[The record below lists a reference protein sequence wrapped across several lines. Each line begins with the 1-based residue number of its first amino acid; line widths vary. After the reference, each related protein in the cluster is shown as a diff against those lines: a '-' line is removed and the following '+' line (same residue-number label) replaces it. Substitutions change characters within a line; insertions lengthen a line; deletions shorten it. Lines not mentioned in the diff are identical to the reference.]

1 MKLTKELKKQ
11 LGEKYSF
18 TPPVSDRD
26 VFLLQRKPP
35 QNFAETVVA
44 SLTVGCVKIEATL
57 FKSKE
62 KLKLCYDV
70 FVKDTLA
77 LKEGCVINGNLHVRK
92 LAVELGSTFN
102 GNCKMI
108 NESEFE
114 KFSGGEKKPAAPVA
128 GVHTAPAQAQHAA
141 PAN

>member
-18 TPPVSDRD
+18 IRPVSDRD
-26 VFLLQRKPP
+26 IFLLQRKPP

-70 FVKDTLA
+70 FVKDTPDSDEWICYENPPDTVKLREA
-77 LKEGCVINGNLHVRK
+77 EMHLVLDRIVKENGLSYT
-92 LAVELGSTFN
+92 E
-102 GNCKMI
+102 CC
-108 NESEFE
+108 FE
-114 KFSGGEKKPAAPVA
+114 KLDGKVISPVEKPSE
-128 GVHTAPAQAQHAA
+128 
-141 PAN
+141 

>member
-1 MKLTKELKKQ
+1 MKLTKELRKQ

-18 TPPVSDRD
+18 TRPVSDRD
-26 VFLLQRKPP
+26 VFLLQRNPP

-70 FVKDTLA
+70 FVKDTPESDEWIGYETPSDMVK
-77 LKEGCVINGNLHVRK
+77 LKEAEMLSVLDRIVSENGLSYT
-92 LAVELGSTFN
+92 E
-102 GNCKMI
+102 CC
-108 NESEFE
+108 FE
-114 KFSGGEKKPAAPVA
+114 KLDGKVITPVEKPSE
-128 GVHTAPAQAQHAA
+128 
-141 PAN
+141 

>member
-18 TPPVSDRD
+18 TRHVSDRD

-44 SLTVGCVKIEATL
+44 SISVGCVKIEATL

-70 FVKDTLA
+70 FVKDTPDSDEWICYETPSDTVK
-77 LKEGCVINGNLHVRK
+77 LKEAEMLSVLDRIVSENGLSYT
-92 LAVELGSTFN
+92 E
-102 GNCKMI
+102 CC
-108 NESEFE
+108 FE
-114 KFSGGEKKPAAPVA
+114 KLDGKVISPIDKPSE
-128 GVHTAPAQAQHAA
+128 
-141 PAN
+141 

>member
-1 MKLTKELKKQ
+1 MKLTKELRKQ

-18 TPPVSDRD
+18 TRPVSDRD
-26 VFLLQRKPP
+26 VFLLQRNPP

-70 FVKDTLA
+70 FVKDTPESDEWICYETPSDMVK
-77 LKEGCVINGNLHVRK
+77 LKEAEMLSVLDRIVSENGLSYT
-92 LAVELGSTFN
+92 E
-102 GNCKMI
+102 CC
-108 NESEFE
+108 FE
-114 KFSGGEKKPAAPVA
+114 KLDGKVISPVEKPN
-128 GVHTAPAQAQHAA
+128 G
-141 PAN
+141 